1 MFEPRSAILTRNLR
15 NVQLRGGSPPSGDIV
30 LGLVMEQQ
38 TQETE
43 QTALDLAALK
53 ERCMGN
59 LALVERILA
68 KVAGQLDADLSALER
83 AIESRNAEQAAKLAH
98 RIKGTA
104 GSISARHLYL
114 HATLAEQRA
123 HDQPLDDLAIDL
135 ARMRSDRLEIVEAI
149 ERFKISHI

>member
-1 MFEPRSAILTRNLR
+1 
-15 NVQLRGGSPPSGDIV
+15 
-30 LGLVMEQQ
+30 MEQQ
-38 TQETE
+38 TE
-43 QTALDLAALK
+43 QTVHTALDLAALK

-68 KVAGQLDADLSALER
+68 KVAGQLDTDLNALER
-83 AIESRNAEQAAKLAH
+83 AIETHNAEQAAKMAH

-104 GSISARHLYL
+104 GSVSARHLYL

-123 HDQPLDDLAIDL
+123 HDKPLDDLTVDL
-135 ARMRSDRLEIVEAI
+135 ARMRNDRLEIVEAI